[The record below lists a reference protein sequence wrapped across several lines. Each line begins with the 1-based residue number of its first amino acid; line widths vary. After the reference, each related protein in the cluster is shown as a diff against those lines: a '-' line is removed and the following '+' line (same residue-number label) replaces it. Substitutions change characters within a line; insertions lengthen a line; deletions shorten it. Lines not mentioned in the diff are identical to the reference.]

1 MLNKS
6 ISLGWRSCLRSLP
19 YWGRKWGGW
28 SQDEE
33 GPIYVNTGLNPFP
46 HQIWKT
52 TEELQVADSIMKSR
66 KYLAVSLPPIWSL
79 PSLGWKD
86 WGPMLIQFFF
96 FFWWKIALQ
105 FCVGFCHTTM
115 QISHNY
121 TYIPSLLGLPPQ
133 PHPTL
138 STPAPPYPQVI
149 TECQAGL
156 PVCLATSYYFTP
168 HSVFKLFFL

>member
-33 GPIYVNTGLNPFP
+33 GPIYVNTGLDPFP
-46 HQIWKT
+46 HQIWKA
-52 TEELQVADSIMKSR
+52 TEELQVADSMMKSR

-96 FFWWKIALQ
+96 FFGEKLLYNFVLVSVIQQCKSVIIIHIFLPSWASLP
-105 FCVGFCHTTM
+105 
-115 QISHNY
+115 SP
-121 TYIPSLLGLPPQ
+121 IPPSPRQLPP
-133 PHPTL
+133 
-138 STPAPPYPQVI
+138 TPRSSQSARLGSLCV
-149 TECQAGL
+149 
-156 PVCLATSYYFTP
+156 
-168 HSVFKLFFL
+168 

>member
-33 GPIYVNTGLNPFP
+33 GPICVNTGLDPFP
-46 HQIWKT
+46 YQIWKA
-52 TEELQVADSIMKSR
+52 TEESQVADSMMKSR
-66 KYLAVSLPPIWSL
+66 QLVSLLFGVCFLLAGKIRALCSFN
-79 PSLGWKD
+79 
-86 WGPMLIQFFF
+86 FFF
-96 FFWWKIALQ
+96 YWWKIALQ

-115 QISHNY
+115 WISHNY

-138 STPAPPYPQVI
+138 SPPTVRSSQSTRLGSLCV
-149 TECQAGL
+149 
-156 PVCLATSYYFTP
+156 
-168 HSVFKLFFL
+168 